1 MIMIGN
7 ETQLHYKVVDL
18 IRTFYRN
25 TILVAGLG
33 ENQDTEDKR
42 QDSFKP
48 KGYMRSQPDLM
59 VLDYHKDFEGLCI
72 EFKSPTNMYRVS
84 KVMLDMHIS

>member
-18 IRTFYRN
+18 IRRFYPK

-33 ENQDTEDKR
+33 KLQDTKDKR
-42 QDSFKP
+42 LDSYK
-48 KGYMRSQPDLM
+48 KIYICMANL
-59 VLDYHKDFEGLCI
+59 
-72 EFKSPTNMYRVS
+72 T
-84 KVMLDMHIS
+84 